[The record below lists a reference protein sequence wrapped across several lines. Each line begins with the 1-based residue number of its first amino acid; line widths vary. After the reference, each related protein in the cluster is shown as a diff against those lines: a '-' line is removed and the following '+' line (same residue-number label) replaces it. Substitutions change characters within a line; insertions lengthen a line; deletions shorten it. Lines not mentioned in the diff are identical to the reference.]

1 VREIVFWVVVAGLV
15 VSILQLVVSIAR
27 PQLRVWPPP
36 DSSSRRYRL
45 TRVNLLLGPLTVVGV
60 FALGAL
66 DWRSLV
72 IPPLVRL
79 LVGVPL
85 FASGGAFAL
94 WGYIG
99 LGVRASQGRHEG
111 LVASGA
117 YRYSR
122 NPQYVGT
129 IVCLLGYAI
138 ACSSELTFGAW
149 VLWSAWFIMAPF
161 AEEPWLRDHLG
172 PMYDEYVR
180 RVPRFLAFRA
190 LFRNG
195 AT

>member
-1 VREIVFWVVVAGLV
+1 VTEIVFWTVVAGLV
-15 VSILQLVVSIAR
+15 VSISQLLLSIAR
-27 PQLRVWPPP
+27 PALRLWPPP
-36 DSSSRRYRL
+36 DPSSRLYRL

-66 DWRSLV
+66 DWNSLV
-72 IPPLVRL
+72 LPGPARL

-94 WGYIG
+94 WGYFG
-99 LGVRASQGRHEG
+99 LGVQASQGRHEG

-122 NPQYVGT
+122 NPQYIGT
-129 IVCLLGYAI
+129 IVCLLGFAI
-138 ACSSELTFGAW
+138 ACSSGLSFVIW
-149 VLWSAWFIMAPF
+149 LLWSAWFVMAPF

-172 PMYDEYVR
+172 PKYDEYAR
-180 RVPRFLAFRA
+180 EVPRFLGFRA
-190 LFRNG
+190 LFRRG
-195 AT
+195 AA